1 MTKYKYFFLN
11 PLKTLILLSFSFF
24 FGLFTIAQEPLLP
37 IIFNQKTDSTYVYES
52 KLTFKKNTFGGLL
65 LAKKMQDNTLQVV
78 LTSKFGMKVFDFTLS
93 ADSLHTNYAVET
105 LNKNIVKKMFYKDL
119 KMVYPFLYKTPKV
132 KHKKKKIV
140 VKEKCKRYKYKI
152 ANNKIYLIKRGAST
166 NKVEILDKN
175 NKLASL
181 SIIHS
186 LIDLKIEV
194 KPLTFAE

>member
-1 MTKYKYFFLN
+1 M
-11 PLKTLILLSFSFF
+11 
-24 FGLFTIAQEPLLP
+24 LP

-93 ADSLHTNYAVET
+93 ADSLHANYAVEA

-119 KMVYPFLYKTPKV
+119 KMIYPFLYKTPKV
-132 KHKKKKIV
+132 KHKKQKIV
-140 VKEKCKRYKYKI
+140 VKEKCKRYKYAL
-152 ANNKIYLIKRGAST
+152 ANNETTQIRKGIST
-166 NKVEILDKN
+166 NKVEINRQN
-175 NKLASL
+175 NKISSL
-181 SIIHS
+181 LIIHS

>member
-1 MTKYKYFFLN
+1 MNT
-11 PLKTLILLSFSFF
+11 PKTLILLSFFLF
-24 FGLFTIAQEPLLP
+24 FGLFSIAQQPLLP

-93 ADSLHTNYAVET
+93 ADSLHANYAVEA

-119 KMVYPFLYKTPKV
+119 KMIYPFLYKTPKV
-132 KHKKKKIV
+132 KHKKQKIV
-140 VKEKCKRYKYKI
+140 VKEKCKRYKYAL
-152 ANNKIYLIKRGAST
+152 ANNETTQIRKGIST
-166 NKVEILDKN
+166 NKVEINRQN
-175 NKLASL
+175 NKISSL
-181 SIIHS
+181 LIIHS